1 MTKAARPPWWK
12 NWKFMVPV
20 WAVMACI
27 VWWAIESRVEPTVI
41 AGGVVVVGL
50 VTNAFAWLLGLVAI
64 VPVVGPLV
72 VAAFTTGFLMLINAI
87 SSIIAYVAVKRGYT
101 RDMLTFKGVTITLI
115 IGVAIGFII
124 GRLIP

>member
-20 WAVMACI
+20 WAFMACI